1 MTDVTQL
8 LAKIEHGDP
17 SAADQLFPLVYNEL
31 RKLAAAKLA
40 NEKPGQTLQST
51 DLVHEA
57 YQQLFKSNERH
68 FGNRKQF
75 FAAAAETMRRVLVD
89 RARRRLAKKRGGDL
103 AKHSLADV
111 DIAAPGPPKEIIDLN
126 DALGKLSELDGDA
139 AELVKLRYF
148 VGLTIQETAE
158 TLGISVRSANRVWKY
173 ARTWL
178 HREIRDLDATSASTP
193 ES

>member
-1 MTDVTQL
+1 MSDVTKL
-8 LAKIEHGDP
+8 LQAFQEEGVP
-17 SAADQLFPLVYNEL
+17 SDELINSIYGEL
-31 RKLAAAKLA
+31 RRIASSQLKS
-40 NEKPGQTLQST
+40 EKSGLTLQST
-51 DLVHEA
+51 ALVHEA

-68 FGNRKQF
+68 FDNRKQF

-103 AKHSLADV
+103 VKHSLADV
-111 DIAAPGPPKEIIDLN
+111 DIAAPGPPKEIVDLN
-126 DALGKLSELDGDA
+126 DALGKLGELDGDA

-178 HREIRDLDATSASTP
+178 HREIRDSESMNTGSP

>member
-1 MTDVTQL
+1 MSDVTRL
-8 LAKIEHGDP
+8 LQAFQEEGVP
-17 SAADQLFPLVYNEL
+17 SDELINSIYGEL
-31 RKLAAAKLA
+31 RRIASSQLKS
-40 NEKPGQTLQST
+40 EKSGLTLQST
-51 DLVHEA
+51 ALVHEA

-103 AKHSLADV
+103 VKHSLADV
-111 DIAAPGPPKEIIDLN
+111 DIAAPGPPKEIVDLN
-126 DALGKLSELDGDA
+126 DALGKLGELDGDA

-173 ARTWL
+173 ARAWL
-178 HREIRDLDATSASTP
+178 HGEIRNSEATTP
-193 ES
+193 ISSEF

>member
-1 MTDVTQL
+1 MSDVTKL
-8 LAKIEHGDP
+8 LQAFQEEGVP
-17 SAADQLFPLVYNEL
+17 SDELINSIYGEL
-31 RKLAAAKLA
+31 RRIASRQLKC
-40 NEKPGQTLQST
+40 EKSSLTLQST
-51 DLVHEA
+51 ALVHEA

-103 AKHSLADV
+103 VKHNLADV
-111 DIAAPGPPKEIIDLN
+111 DIAAPGPPREIIDLN

-178 HREIRDLDATSASTP
+178 HREIRDSESTNTGSP

>member
-1 MTDVTQL
+1 MSDVTRL
-8 LAKIEHGDP
+8 LQAFQEEGVP
-17 SAADQLFPLVYNEL
+17 SDELINSIYGEL
-31 RKLAAAKLA
+31 RRIASSQLKS
-40 NEKPGQTLQST
+40 EKSGLTLHST
-51 DLVHEA
+51 ALVHEA

-103 AKHSLADV
+103 VKHSLADV
-111 DIAAPGPPKEIIDLN
+111 DIAAPGPPREIIDLN

-178 HREIRDLDATSASTP
+178 HREIRDSESTNTGSP

>member
-1 MTDVTQL
+1 MSDVTKL
-8 LAKIEHGDP
+8 LQAFEEEGVPPDELINSIYG
-17 SAADQLFPLVYNEL
+17 EL
-31 RKLAAAKLA
+31 RRIASSQLKL
-40 NEKPGQTLQST
+40 EKPGVTLQST
-51 DLVHEA
+51 ALVHET

-103 AKHSLADV
+103 VKHSLADV
-111 DIAAPGPPKEIIDLN
+111 DIAAPGPPREIIELN

-139 AELVKLRYF
+139 AEFVKLRYF

-178 HREIRDLDATSASTP
+178 HREIRDSESTNTGSP

>member
-1 MTDVTQL
+1 MSDVTKL
-8 LAKIEHGDP
+8 LQAFQEEGVP
-17 SAADQLFPLVYNEL
+17 SDELINSIYGEL
-31 RKLAAAKLA
+31 RRIASKQLKF
-40 NEKPGQTLQST
+40 EKSSLTLQST
-51 DLVHEA
+51 ALVHEA

-75 FAAAAETMRRVLVD
+75 FAAAAEAMRRVLVD

-111 DIAAPGPPKEIIDLN
+111 DIAAPDPPKEIIDLN

-173 ARTWL
+173 ARAWL
-178 HREIRDLDATSASTP
+178 HREIRDSEATTP
-193 ES
+193 ILSEF

>member
-1 MTDVTQL
+1 MSDVTKL
-8 LAKIEHGDP
+8 LQAFQEEGVP
-17 SAADQLFPLVYNEL
+17 SDELINSIYGEL
-31 RKLAAAKLA
+31 RRIASSQLRS
-40 NEKPGQTLQST
+40 EKPGLTLQST
-51 DLVHEA
+51 ALVHEA

-111 DIAAPGPPKEIIDLN
+111 DVAAPGPPREIIDLN

-148 VGLTIQETAE
+148 VGLTIQETAD

-178 HREIRDLDATSASTP
+178 HREICDSEPTNPGFPDS
-193 ES
+193 